1 MLITQC
7 KVLCRPANISLKS
20 EGKERSSADKKDRLV
35 YAKSSWKG
43 SEIYRFSCSASQNFI
58 PLPTMG
64 ADILYDFEP
73 PSKKFL
79 ATPLTLVFTFP
90 TSFSRNRP
98 RDMPLMAPLEM
109 SLIVNSAAVVSCV
122 TFIKGL
128 LERRI
133 LFRKSGYFKMS
144 NIRLLITEL
153 KSWNSLTSLLV

>member
-7 KVLCRPANISLKS
+7 KVLCRPADISLRS
-20 EGKERSSADKKDRLV
+20 EGKESSSADKKDRLV

-43 SEIYRFSCSASQNFI
+43 SEIYRFSCSASQNSI
-58 PLPTMG
+58 PRPTMV

-79 ATPLTLVFTFP
+79 ATLTLVFTFP

-109 SLIVNSAAVVSCV
+109 SLIVNSAAVVRCV

-144 NIRLLITEL
+144 NRRLLIIEL
-153 KSWNSLTSLLV
+153 KSWNSLTFLLV